1 MVIGSRWSRHMTRRM
16 ARIRCNSLYTEKK
29 RLAIMA
35 PVVVMTPPSG
45 VFVEWVITLIVIPC
59 SLLLLSF
66 SCSSSCSS
74 YCSPLLSSSLPR
86 CPWCHKPTQPHCPPH
101 MHAGFFSPTFTCWS
115 LGPVIRSYYPPC
127 LAQTGFHATASGAI
141 AVRGHVYR
149 LRIPLINTR

>member
-101 MHAGFFSPTFTCWS
+101 MHACFFSPHSLAGRLALSFDLIIRRASPKTGYTQQPVAPSPFADTFTAYES
-115 LGPVIRSYYPPC
+115 
-127 LAQTGFHATASGAI
+127 
-141 AVRGHVYR
+141 R
-149 LRIPLINTR
+149 L